1 MPLSEREQRILEEIE
16 KGLYQEDPGF
26 ARRGKPRLPETRRAR
41 LGIAIFIAGFAL
53 LIAFF
58 VTSRVVVG
66 VAAFGAMV
74 GGIVLFSGAM
84 KGLAAARRRGDSQPG
99 ERLFRVFRGWEERM
113 RRRRKGS

>member
-16 KGLYQEDPGF
+16 KGLHEEGPGF
-26 ARRGKPRLPETRRAR
+26 ARRGKRLPAARRAR
-41 LGIAIFIAGFAL
+41 LGIATFVAGFAL

-58 VTSRVVVG
+58 VTSRVIVG

-74 GGIVLFSGAM
+74 AGIMLFSGAM
-84 KGLAAARRRGDSQPG
+84 KGLAAARRSGDSQPR